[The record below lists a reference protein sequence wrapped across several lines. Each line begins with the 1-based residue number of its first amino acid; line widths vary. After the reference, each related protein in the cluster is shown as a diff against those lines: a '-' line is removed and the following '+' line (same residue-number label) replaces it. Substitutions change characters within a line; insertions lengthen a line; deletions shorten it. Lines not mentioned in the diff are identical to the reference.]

1 MNEIFVGM
9 VTVSIA
15 SSIVCFICVLLDY
28 FFRKK
33 YFIWQ
38 YFIMKGIL
46 LFFLIP
52 AIGIPFLY
60 LFIKRPQEIFLKG
73 DDFTQWT
80 LYEANTE
87 NIFEKN
93 WSHVT
98 ILCFIIWG
106 IGFFI
111 ICIRRIINDMK
122 AIEEISILAKKEEDI
137 ETIRI
142 KEKIQKDLR
151 IKKNIAIYRT
161 PFISSP
167 CITGWKETK
176 IFLPPIPFSKK
187 EMELLLKHELYHYKK
202 KDTIY
207 HMLIAIFLGIHW
219 FNPIIW
225 VFTFKI
231 YNISEIACDQSVL
244 QEVTE
249 VEKQLYANLLIR
261 IAESSNKRNYRLT
274 SFANEDIKFM
284 KRRVYHIMK
293 STNRKGQL
301 SVVAI
306 VLSIILAPTTTYA
319 SVLGVTD
326 VYDHI
331 LEHTGV
337 FYQKVEKGKE
347 AKEFIEPENIP
358 HVVSFTIEERGGTPV
373 FCYIAPNGFSNSS
386 IITAK
391 KGQQMSVK
399 LFGEET
405 DSFKISIM
413 LNGKVQSSKTSVDG
427 DIRFSYAVKESG
439 SYQIRIA
446 NLKNK
451 KIGVSGGVIVE

>member
-9 VTVSIA
+9 VTVSISA
-15 SSIVCFICVLLDY
+15 SALCFICVILDY
-28 FFRKK
+28 LFRKK

-93 WSHVT
+93 WSHMT
-98 ILCFIIWG
+98 ILLFIIWG
-106 IGFFI
+106 IVFFI
-111 ICIRRIINDMK
+111 IGIRRIINDMK
-122 AIEEISILAKKEEDI
+122 TIEEISILAKKEEDI
-137 ETIRI
+137 ETIHI
-142 KEKIQKDLR
+142 KEKIQKDLH
-151 IKKNIAIYRT
+151 IKKNIDIYIT
-161 PFISSP
+161 AFISSP

-176 IFLPPIPFSKK
+176 IFLPPISFSKK

-207 HMLIAIFLGIHW
+207 HVLVAIFLGIHW

-225 VFTFKI
+225 MFTFKI
-231 YNISEIACDQSVL
+231 YNLGEIDCDHFVL
-244 QEVTE
+244 QGVTKE
-249 VEKQLYANLLIR
+249 EKQLYVNLLFR
-261 IAESSNKRNYRLT
+261 IAESSNKRNDRLT
-274 SFANEDIKFM
+274 SFTNENIKFM

-293 STNRKGQL
+293 STNRKGRL
-301 SVVAI
+301 SIVAI

-319 SVLGVTD
+319 SVLGVTA

-337 FYQKVEKGKE
+337 FYQKVEEGKE

-358 HVVSFTIEERGGTPV
+358 HVITFTIEERGGTPV
-373 FCYIAPNGFSNSS
+373 FCYIAPNGISNSS

-391 KGQQMSVK
+391 KGQQMSVRIM
-399 LFGEET
+399 GEET
-405 DSFKISIM
+405 DSFKISVM

-427 DIRFSYAVKESG
+427 DIRFSYTVKESG
-439 SYQIRIA
+439 SYQIRIV

-451 KIGVSGGVIVE
+451 KISVSGSVIVE